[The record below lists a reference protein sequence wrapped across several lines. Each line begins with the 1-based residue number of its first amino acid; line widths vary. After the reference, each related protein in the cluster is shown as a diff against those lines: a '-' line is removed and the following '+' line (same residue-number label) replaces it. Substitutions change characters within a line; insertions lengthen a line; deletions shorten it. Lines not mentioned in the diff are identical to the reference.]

1 MTTESLDIVRN
12 AVAAVFPDN
21 ISKIIES
28 DRVYIS
34 DGSVFECAVEREN
47 PIGFHLT
54 ANFNCKEEDALQ
66 YLRELLAEFERY
78 EIKYDID
85 FETIVDDASKEQKFV
100 SPV

>member
-1 MTTESLDIVRN
+1 LNLSLELIGNVCS
-12 AVAAVFPDN
+12 AVFPDN
-21 ISKIIES
+21 RSRIIES

-34 DGSVFECAVEREN
+34 ECPVFECSVERETEKD
-47 PIGFHLT
+47 FHLT
-54 ANFNCKEEDALQ
+54 ANFNCTEDDALQ
-66 YLRELLAEFERY
+66 YLNNLLAEFQRY